1 MREVMFKSIS
11 FAGAVLLLLAIVGC
25 GDKDEPKS
33 AAPALATEQ
42 EPVAAPQPAPVPA
55 PETSPPAVPMQPA
68 SSAIQTQMAMSG
80 EIEVDV
86 VKADV
91 REGILTVVL
100 AYRNNGTEKAGI
112 QYDLGDVYYIE
123 DIEKKKYQVLR
134 DSQGNWIAAP
144 VARGMI
150 AIGYGGGAFAVGIPP
165 VGKTAVWF
173 KFPAPADNVESI
185 NLIIPNVLPF
195 ERLALSR

>member
-1 MREVMFKSIS
+1 MHEVMFKSIT
-11 FAGAVLLLLAIVGC
+11 FAGAVLLLLAIGGC

-33 AAPALATEQ
+33 AAPAPVTEQ
-42 EPVAAPQPAPVPA
+42 EPVAAPQPVPS

-100 AYRNNGTEKAGI
+100 AYRNNGAEGLGI
-112 QYDLGDVYYIE
+112 RYYLRDVYYIE
-123 DIEKKKYQVLR
+123 DVEKKKYQVLK

-150 AIGYGGGAFAVGIPP
+150 AIERGTHAGTVGVPP
-165 VGKTAVWF
+165 AGKTAVWF
-173 KFPAPADNVESI
+173 KFPAPADNVQSI
-185 NLIIPNVLPF
+185 NPIIPNVLPF